1 MAPRHPF
8 VLASHGPRARAALWD
23 VVLEAKGDDPLAPV
37 SVAVP
42 SPYAGLSL
50 RRDLGGE
57 RAFVNVRFLPLA
69 RVAELLGAPYL
80 AEPERR
86 PLTPA
91 IALGAVRVVLH
102 ELPGELNAVAGHP
115 ATLRG
120 LLHTFTELREL
131 HATDL
136 ERLAGMNDRTAGLVA
151 RYRRFRELTRD
162 YYDDE
167 DQLGAAA
174 DALDR
179 SPALADLGVL
189 IVYLP
194 RSLSPGAETF
204 VRALAERGRVA
215 VVLSL
220 TGDDTVD
227 EPSRKMASQLE
238 PVLGAPHVAIPID
251 APPIGDMV
259 VSCPDGDE
267 EVRTVVRTVLER
279 VAQGTPLHRMA
290 VAYRTAEPYAR
301 ILHEHFAAAEIP
313 AHGPSPRR
321 LADSAAGRLLLGM
334 LDLPDADYRREAVME
349 LLTGLPV
356 RETAGGARVP
366 GPRWDRLSCAANI
379 VTGPEQWQLRLARH
393 ADHRRRFLERRAA
406 ETGALFSVDGHDRVL
421 GDCERLGRFITE
433 LETRLAPP
441 TPPTWPALVEW
452 SLGLLDRY
460 LGRVLPAD
468 APESEQTAAE
478 RVRSAVAGLTT
489 LHALGAPASVAALR
503 SALDEELDTSIGHTG
518 TFGDG
523 VLVAPVGLLAGT
535 DYDALF
541 VVGMAEGA
549 FPPSSRDDPLL
560 PDAERE
566 QLGGVLA
573 GRAGRRIQ
581 ERSAYLAALASA
593 RWRAL
598 SYPRADTRAMRG
610 ARPAPWLLETA
621 SAHAGRLVGAHE
633 LDAGTSVGSAAG
645 TGRLRVVD
653 SFDSAVRAAA
663 EPASLQEHD
672 LQWLLRWPGPKLRH
686 PLVRAEP
693 RLAAGLRAVRA
704 RTGHRLDAW
713 DGVVDGSLI
722 VLPGV
727 DAPLSP
733 TSLETWAKCPFR
745 YLLAQVLHVRA
756 VERPEARDR
765 IAPRERG
772 SLVHAVLEAFL
783 RAHPRSSPEQ
793 PWSADER
800 AELRIVA
807 EAACDVAE
815 AEGLTGREVLWR
827 LDRGRILREL
837 DRVLDTDEAVR
848 AERELV
854 PRDVEAG
861 FGNPDDALPAVQ
873 LDLDTGRTVLF
884 RGRIDRV
891 DEGRD
896 GHLEVFDYKTG
907 FIPDEV
913 TDEQLALDPVQ
924 AGTKL
929 QLAIYGL
936 AVRDGERSRPVR
948 ASYWYTRESG
958 ELAVRGFT
966 LDEAAEGR
974 IRFVLELV
982 ADEIS
987 AGHFPAYPGED
998 NWFRGPESCRGC
1010 DYDRL
1015 CPRDRVRR
1023 FERRRGEPAFDG
1035 ILSLREPVDD
1045 DDTLDEVD
1053 A

>member
-1 MAPRHPF
+1 VALRHPL
-8 VLASHGPRARAALWD
+8 VLAPQGPTARAALWD
-23 VVLEAKGDDPLAPV
+23 VILEAKGSDPLAPV

-50 RRDLGGE
+50 RRDLGRGA
-57 RAFVNVRFLPLA
+57 AFVNVRFLPLA

-80 AEPERR
+80 AQPERR

-91 IALGAVRVVLH
+91 IALGAARVVLG
-102 ELPGELNAVAGHP
+102 ELPGELEAVARHP

-120 LLHTFTELREL
+120 LRSTFTELREL
-131 HATDL
+131 GDAELDRLGATSA
-136 ERLAGMNDRTAGLVA
+136 RAAALVE
-151 RYRRFRELTRD
+151 RYRRFRALTAD

-174 DALDR
+174 GVLEQ
-179 SPALADLGVL
+179 SPALADLGTL

-204 VRALAERGRVA
+204 VRALAAGERVA
-215 VVLSL
+215 VVLGLS
-220 TGDDTVD
+220 GDASVD
-227 EPSRKMASQLE
+227 APTRQIAARLAPALGEPHERA
-238 PVLGAPHVAIPID
+238 AID
-251 APPIGDMV
+251 APLHGTSSFGTEIA
-259 VSCPDGDE
+259 SCPDADE
-267 EVRTVVRTVLER
+267 EVRTVVRSVLER
-279 VAQGTPLHRMA
+279 MVAGTPLHRIA
-290 VAYRTAEPYAR
+290 VAYRLSEPYAR
-301 ILHEHFAAAEIP
+301 ILHEHFDAAGIP

-321 LADSAAGRLLLGM
+321 LADSAAGQLLLG
-334 LDLPDADYRREAVME
+334 LLALPDADYRREAVME

-379 VTGPEQWQLRLARH
+379 VTGVEQWQLRLGRH
-393 ADHRRRFLERRAA
+393 ADWRRRALDARASA
-406 ETGALFSVDGHDRVL
+406 SGALFSVDAADPIL
-421 GDCERLGRFITE
+421 DDCERLASFMVE
-433 LETRLAPP
+433 LETRV
-441 TPPTWPALVEW
+441 TPPSEASWPALVEW
-452 SLGLLDRY
+452 ALGLLNRY

-468 APESEQTAAE
+468 APASEQTAAD
-478 RVRSAVAGLTT
+478 RVRSVVAGLAT
-489 LHALGAPASVAALR
+489 LDALGAPASITALR

-523 VLVAPVGLLAGT
+523 VLVAPLGLLDGT
-535 DYDALF
+535 DYDA
-541 VVGMAEGA
+541 VYIVGMTEGA

-566 QLGGVLA
+566 QLGGALPR
-573 GRAGRRIQ
+573 RADRRVQ
-581 ERSAYLAALASA
+581 ERAAYLAALAA
-593 RWRAL
+593 APWRGL
-598 SYPRADTRAMRG
+598 SYPRADTRSMRV

-621 SAHAGRLVGAHE
+621 SAHEGRLVGAHE
-633 LDAGTSVGSAAG
+633 LESGVTGS
-645 TGRLRVVD
+645 TWLRVVD

-663 EPASLQEHD
+663 EPASIQEHD
-672 LQWLLRWPGPKLRH
+672 LQWLLRWPDSKLRH

-713 DGVVDGSLI
+713 DGVISGDLV
-722 VLPGV
+722 VLPGI

-745 YLLAQVLHVRA
+745 YLLAQVLRVRA

-772 SLVHAVLEAFL
+772 SLVHAVLDAFL
-783 RAHPRSSPEQ
+783 RAHPRTAPEQ
-793 PWSADER
+793 PWSSEER
-800 AELRIVA
+800 FALRAVA
-807 EAACDVAE
+807 EMACDQAE
-815 AEGLTGREVLWR
+815 QAGLTGRAVLWR

-848 AERELV
+848 AERGLI
-854 PRDVEAG
+854 PRDVEVG
-861 FGNPDDALPAVQ
+861 FGYPDDALPPVR
-873 LDLDTGRTVLF
+873 LDLENGRTVLF

-896 GHLEVFDYKTG
+896 GNLEVFDYKTG
-907 FIPDEV
+907 YIPDELS
-913 TDEQLALDPVQ
+913 DEELTRDPVQ
-924 AGTKL
+924 GGEKL

-936 AVRDGERSRPVR
+936 AVREGEQSRQVQ
-948 ASYWYTRESG
+948 ASYWYTREAG
-958 ELAVRGFT
+958 DLAVRGFT
-966 LDEAAEGR
+966 LDETAEDR
-974 IRFVLELV
+974 IRYVLELV
-982 ADEIS
+982 ADEIT

-998 NWFRGPESCRGC
+998 NWWSGPESCRGC

-1023 FERRRGEPAFDG
+1023 FERRRNEPALEG
-1035 ILSLREPVDD
+1035 ILSLRDPTVDG
-1045 DDTLDEVD
+1045 LDE
-1053 A
+1053 AGG